1 MVILLRI
8 KVYLTKILPVDVVGP
23 ISWPS
28 ISAILLLLENER
40 FVGNCPVCEQDLTE
54 KVNSYI
60 CLSLCLFHQTV
71 KLVLLTKKVH
81 HLRKRW

>member
-40 FVGNCPVCEQDLTE
+40 FVGNCPVCGRDC
-54 KVNSYI
+54 NR
-60 CLSLCLFHQTV
+60 
-71 KLVLLTKKVH
+71 KK
-81 HLRKRW
+81 

>member
-28 ISAILLLLENER
+28 ISAFLLLLENER
-40 FVGNCPVCEQDLTE
+40 FVGNCPVCGRDC
-54 KVNSYI
+54 NR
-60 CLSLCLFHQTV
+60 
-71 KLVLLTKKVH
+71 KK
-81 HLRKRW
+81 

>member
-40 FVGNCPVCEQDLTE
+40 FVGNCPVCGETATE
-54 KVNSYI
+54 KSNSYI
-60 CLSLCLFHQTV
+60 CVGLFIPSN
-71 KLVLLTKKVH
+71 
-81 HLRKRW
+81 